1 MSKVSA
7 RLREAALPSC
17 VPMFVGK
24 QAVALI
30 SRVEERLVYRA
41 NFMFRLLVLVGMTV
55 CVSPVFAG
63 STPSGN
69 HSVWTLQSATQRIL
83 EIAPERHQFDAA
95 VDARREALKQAG
107 EWPNPSME
115 LRADDRIG
123 QMSGG
128 GINFAQSSLSQPL
141 PWHRIAHQRD
151 AAELSLSA
159 TQSARSAQLLLLER
173 EAARVFHALQ
183 LAAEKLQLAREQMV
197 LTEQF
202 ARGKANG
209 SGDHLTRYLTPIEQQ
224 RLAIMHEAARQLVL
238 AAELDHKHAQI
249 EFRNLLGLTGS
260 PEAEIETI
268 PLTPSLPMP
277 TLDNI
282 EHDLDGHP
290 AIQAAN
296 LEAEAAR
303 KGVEVAESQRYA
315 DPVLKLYRDREFDN
329 GTAFNVTGIGVSFE
343 LPIWSRNRALVG
355 KAMAEAAFSSARREA
370 LRRDTRIRLVQAY
383 EQFTRLRN
391 EIQQLQA
398 NLVVP
403 ARRVVEL
410 TRRSFATGESNVLA
424 LVDANSTHFDARS
437 RYLDLL
443 NRYALAAADL
453 RVAAGKS
460 VLQKKEFQP

>member
-1 MSKVSA
+1 MSKVST
-7 RLREAALPSC
+7 RLREAALPSR
-17 VPMFVGK
+17 VPMFVGN

-41 NFMFRLLVLVGMTV
+41 NSMFRLLVLVGMAV
-55 CVSPVFAG
+55 CVSPAIAG
-63 STPSGN
+63 SAPPGN
-69 HSVWTLQSATQRIL
+69 PSVWTLQSATQRIL
-83 EIAPERHQFDAA
+83 EIVPERRQFDAA
-95 VDARREALKQAG
+95 VDARLEALKQAG

-141 PWHRIAHQRD
+141 PMRRIARQQA

-202 ARGKANG
+202 ASGKING
-209 SGDHLTRYLTPIEQQ
+209 SGDHLKRYLTPIEQQ
-224 RLAIMHEAARQLVL
+224 RLAIMREAARQLVL
-238 AAELDHKHAQI
+238 AAELDHRHAQI

-303 KGVEVAESQRYA
+303 EGIEVAESQRYA
-315 DPVLKLYRDREFDN
+315 DPVLKLFRDREFDN
-329 GTAFNVTGIGVSFE
+329 GAVFNVTGIGVSFE
-343 LPIWSRNRALVG
+343 IPLWNRNRALVG
-355 KAMAEAAFSSARREA
+355 KAMAEAASSSARHEA
-370 LRRDTRIRLVQAY
+370 LRRDIRTSLEQAY

-391 EIQQLQA
+391 ETQWLREK
-398 NLVVP
+398 LLEP
-403 ARRVVEL
+403 AHSVLEL
-410 TRRSFATGESNVLA
+410 TQRSFAAGEFNVLA
-424 LVDANSTHFDARS
+424 LVDANSTYFDARS

-453 RVAAGKS
+453 RAAAGKS
-460 VLQKKEFQP
+460 VLQQKEFQP